1 MSNKPD
7 TAGVIARPPLIVL
20 AVVVVALLLDK
31 VFPIGV
37 AGAVFGRS
45 WRAAICAALVVAA
58 AWPMARAIMRF
69 RRSGTPVE
77 TWKPTTVL
85 AVRGIYK
92 RTRNPIYQ
100 AFALFVL
107 GLAFAFASDWMFLL
121 FPLGALVIH
130 FGVVRREERYLA
142 ARFGDDYRQYCAR
155 VPRYGWPI

>member
-1 MSNKPD
+1 MSSKRD

-20 AVVVVALLLDK
+20 AVVVVGLLLDRI
-31 VFPIGV
+31 FPIGV
-37 AGAVFGRS
+37 AFVIAAV
-45 WRAAICAALVVAA
+45 
-58 AWPMARAIMRF
+58 WPMARALLRF

-77 TWKPTTVL
+77 TWKPTTAL

-100 AFALFVL
+100 AFGLFVL

-121 FPLGALVIH
+121 LPLGALVIH

-142 ARFGDDYRQYCAR
+142 ARFGDDYRRYCAR
-155 VPRYGWPI
+155 VPRYGWPV